1 MKFTEGIKI
10 ALSSLRAHKL
20 RSFLTLL
27 GVIFGVMTVVAV
39 AAVIEGFF
47 RYIDRT
53 VTADLGA
60 NTVLLDKY
68 GIITSFEDWINAN
81 RRNKDITLSD
91 AEFLQERMTLAQ
103 YIGAQSFSN
112 AEVRAVDQR
121 LTGINIKGNTPNM
134 VNIDSTQPDF
144 GRYINETDNERRRNV
159 AMIGSEV
166 ADKLFGKREVV
177 GQEIKIDGLPFEI
190 IGVAKEQGSFF
201 GQSRDDFI
209 VIPLSTHQKMFGSR
223 QSLTISIKAY
233 DNANLQDVQDQVRM
247 LMRSR
252 HRLSYSDNDT
262 FGFVT
267 SDAINKFVQALFGII
282 AAVALGV
289 TSISLVVGGIV
300 IMNIMLVTVTERTRE
315 IGIRKSLGARSK
327 DILVQFLVESTT
339 LSMVGG
345 AIGLLIA
352 YGISKLLVKFT
363 PIPAELPI
371 WAAFLAIA
379 VSSGVGIVFGIYPA
393 WKAAKLD
400 PIVALRA
407 E

>member
-1 MKFTEGIKI
+1 MRFVESVLL

-47 RYIDRT
+47 RYVDRT

-60 NTVLLDKY
+60 NTVLLDKF
-68 GIITSFEDWINAN
+68 GIITSFEEFLNAN
-81 RRNKDITLSD
+81 RRNKDITLAD
-91 AEFLQERMTLAQ
+91 AQYLQERMTLAQ
-103 YIGAQSFSN
+103 YIGVQSFSS
-112 AEVRAVDQR
+112 AEVRSTNDK
-121 LTGINIKGNTPNM
+121 LTGINVKGNTPNM
-134 VNIDSTQPDF
+134 VYIDATQPDI
-144 GRYINETDNERRRNV
+144 GRYVNDTDNERRRYV
-159 AMIGSEV
+159 AMIGVEV
-166 ADKLFGKREVV
+166 ADKLFNTREAV
-177 GQEIKIDGLPFEI
+177 GREIKVNGLPFEV
-190 IGVAKEQGSFF
+190 IGVAKERGSTF
-201 GQSRDDFI
+201 GQSQDDFI
-209 VIPLSTHQKMFGSR
+209 IIPLSTHQKLFGTR
-223 QSLTISIKAY
+223 QSLTVSIKGY
-233 DNANLQDVQDQVRM
+233 DNGNMEDLQDQVRM
-247 LMRSR
+247 LMRAR
-252 HRLSYSDNDT
+252 HGLGYNEKDT

-267 SDAINKFVQALFGII
+267 SEAINNFVQALFGII

-315 IGIRKSLGARSK
+315 IGIRKSLGARRK
-327 DILVQFLVESTT
+327 DILLQFLIESTT
-339 LSMVGG
+339 LSLVGG
-345 AIGLLIA
+345 AIGLGLA
-352 YGISKLLVKFT
+352 YVISWLLVKFS

-371 WAAFLAIA
+371 WAAFLAIG
-379 VSSGVGIVFGIYPA
+379 VSSGVGIIFGLYPA

>member
-1 MKFTEGIKI
+1 MRFLEGIKL

-47 RYIDRT
+47 RYVDRT

-60 NTVLLDKY
+60 NTILLDKY
-68 GIITSFEDWINAN
+68 GIITSFEEFINAN
-81 RRNKDITLSD
+81 RRNRDIMPGD
-91 AEFLQERMTLAQ
+91 ADYLRERVTLASD
-103 YIGAQSFSN
+103 IGVQSFAST
-112 AEVRAVDQR
+112 EVRSATEK

-134 VNIDSTQPDF
+134 VNIDGNQPEQ
-144 GRYINETDNERRRNV
+144 GRYINEIDNERRRYV

-166 ADKLFGKREVV
+166 ADKLFGRREVV
-177 GQEIKIDGLPFEI
+177 GREVKIDGLPFEI
-190 IGVAKEQGSFF
+190 IGVAKEMGTFF
-201 GQSRDDFI
+201 GQSRDDFVI
-209 VIPLSTHQKMFGSR
+209 IPLSVHQKMWGTR
-223 QSLTISIKAY
+223 QSVSISVKAA
-233 DNANLQDVQDQVRM
+233 DGANMQELQDQLR
-247 LMRSR
+247 LAMRAR
-252 HRLSYSDNDT
+252 HRLSYNDKDT

-267 SDAINKFVQALFGII
+267 SEAINNFMQALFGII

-315 IGIRKSLGARSK
+315 IGIRKSLGARRK
-327 DILVQFLVESTT
+327 DILLQFLVESTT
-339 LSMVGG
+339 LSLIGG
-345 AIGLLIA
+345 LIGLAVA
-352 YGISKLLVKFT
+352 YGIAKLLAAFT
-363 PIPAELPI
+363 PVPAELPV
-371 WAAFLAIA
+371 WAAVLAIA
-379 VSSGVGIVFGIYPA
+379 VSSSVGLIFGIYPA

>member
-1 MKFTEGIKI
+1 MRFLESVFL

-47 RYIDRT
+47 RYVDRT

-60 NTVLLDKY
+60 NTVLLDKF
-68 GIITSFEDWINAN
+68 GIITSFEDFLNAN
-81 RRNKDITLSD
+81 RRNKDIMLSD
-91 AEFLQERMTLAQ
+91 GQYLQERMTLAQ
-103 YIGAQSFSN
+103 YIGVQGFSS
-112 AEVRAVDQR
+112 AEIRAGNEK
-121 LTGINIKGNTPNM
+121 LTGINVKGNTPNM
-134 VNIDSTQPDF
+134 VYIDATQPDL
-144 GRYINETDNERRRNV
+144 GRYVNESDNERRRYV
-159 AMIGSEV
+159 ALIGVEV
-166 ADKLFGKREVV
+166 ADKLFNTREAV
-177 GQEIKIDGLPFEI
+177 GREIKINGLPFEVV
-190 IGVAKEQGSFF
+190 GVAKERGSVF
-201 GQSRDDFI
+201 GQSQDDF
-209 VIPLSTHQKMFGSR
+209 VIIPITTHQKLFGTR
-223 QSLTISIKAY
+223 QSLTISVKGY
-233 DNANLQDVQDQVRM
+233 DNGNLQDLQDQVRM
-247 LMRSR
+247 LMRAR
-252 HRLSYSDNDT
+252 HGLSYNDKDT

-267 SDAINKFVQALFGII
+267 SEAINNFVQALFGII

-315 IGIRKSLGARSK
+315 IGIRKSLGARRK
-327 DILVQFLVESTT
+327 DILMQFLIESTT
-339 LSMVGG
+339 LSLVGG
-345 AIGLLIA
+345 AIGLGLA
-352 YGISKLLVKFT
+352 YVISWLLVKFS

-371 WAAFLAIA
+371 WAAFLAIG
-379 VSSGVGIVFGIYPA
+379 VSSGVGIIFGLYPA

>member
-1 MKFTEGIKI
+1 MRFLESILL

-47 RYIDRT
+47 RYVDRT

-81 RRNKDITLSD
+81 RRNKDLTLSD
-91 AEFLQERMTLAQ
+91 ADYLRERMTLAQ
-103 YIGAQSFSN
+103 YVGAQSFSN
-112 AEVRAVDQR
+112 AEVRSADQKM
-121 LTGINIKGNTPNM
+121 TNVNIKGNTPNM
-134 VNIDSTQPDF
+134 VYIDSSQPDL
-144 GRYINETDNERRRNV
+144 GRYVNDVDNERRRNV
-159 AMIGSEV
+159 AMIGVEV
-166 ADKLFGKREVV
+166 ADKLFNKREVV
-177 GQEIKIDGLPFEI
+177 GREFKINGLPFEI
-190 IGVAKEQGSFF
+190 IGVAKERGSSF
-201 GQSRDDFI
+201 GQSQDDFVI
-209 VIPLSTHQKMFGSR
+209 IPLSAHQKLFGSR
-223 QSLTISIKAY
+223 SSLTISVKGY
-233 DNANLQDVQDQVRM
+233 ETANLQDVQDQVRM
-247 LMRSR
+247 LMRAR
-252 HRLSYSDNDT
+252 HRLNYSDKDT

-267 SDAINKFVQALFGII
+267 ADAINNFVQALFGII

-315 IGIRKSLGARSK
+315 IGIRKSLGARRK
-327 DILVQFLVESTT
+327 DILMQFLIESTT
-339 LSMVGG
+339 LSLVGG
-345 AIGLLIA
+345 MIGLGLA
-352 YGISKLLVKFT
+352 YGISKLLVKFS

-371 WAAFLAIA
+371 WAAFLAIG
-379 VSSGVGIVFGIYPA
+379 VSSGVGIIFGLYPA

>member
-1 MKFTEGIKI
+1 MRFLEAILL

-47 RYIDRT
+47 RYVDRT

-60 NTVLLDKY
+60 NTVLLDKF
-68 GIITSFEDWINAN
+68 GIITSFEDFLSAN
-81 RRNKDITLSD
+81 RRNKDIMLSD
-91 AEFLQERMTLAQ
+91 AQYLQERMTLAQ
-103 YIGAQSFSN
+103 YIGVQGFSN
-112 AEVRAVDQR
+112 AEVRSNTGK
-121 LTGINIKGNTPNM
+121 LTGITVKGNTPNM
-134 VNIDSTQPDF
+134 VYIDATQPDL
-144 GRYINETDNERRRNV
+144 GRYVNENDLERRRNV
-159 AMIGSEV
+159 AMIGVEV
-166 ADKLFGKREVV
+166 ADKLFNTREAV
-177 GQEIKIDGLPFEI
+177 GREIKVNGLPFEVV
-190 IGVAKEQGSFF
+190 GVAKERGSVF
-201 GQSRDDFI
+201 GQSQDDFI
-209 VIPLSTHQKMFGSR
+209 IIPLSTFQKLFGSR
-223 QSLTISIKAY
+223 QSLNISIKGY
-233 DNANLQDVQDQVRM
+233 DNGNLQDLQDQVRM
-247 LMRSR
+247 LMRAR
-252 HRLSYSDNDT
+252 HAVPYNEKDT

-267 SDAINKFVQALFGII
+267 SDAINNFVQALFGII
-282 AAVALGV
+282 AAVALGI

-315 IGIRKSLGARSK
+315 IGIRKSLGARRK
-327 DILVQFLVESTT
+327 DILMQFLIESTT

-345 AIGLLIA
+345 AIGLGLA
-352 YGISKLLVKFT
+352 YVISWLLVKFS

-371 WAAFLAIA
+371 WAAFLAIG